1 MERWHRAVM
10 QQSCKH
16 SIEKT
21 RRDKSVSTTLT
32 GRRATLRQE
41 HGSITDNHW
50 HGHRGSAALGPAAD
64 SNCGEIGYSSYF
76 YIKTPMKRHLIQGQW
91 CQCQPST
98 PGVIAH
104 VTASPRPGLQRGR
117 TRCPVLTARTK
128 RGKSDTKSDLCSAS
142 CSDAQIMGDPHAGGE
157 NIAFRNDVEFV

>member
-32 GRRATLRQE
+32 GRRATRGQE

-76 YIKTPMKRHLIQGQW
+76 YIKTPIRRHLIQGQW
-91 CQCQPST
+91 CQCQYPRCDRSCDCFS
-98 PGVIAH
+98 
-104 VTASPRPGLQRGR
+104 SPRSPWGR

-142 CSDAQIMGDPHAGGE
+142 CSDARIMGDPHAGEE
-157 NIAFRNDVEFV
+157 NIACRNNYVEL

>member
-41 HGSITDNHW
+41 PGSITDNHW
-50 HGHRGSAALGPAAD
+50 HGHQASVGLGPAAD

-91 CQCQPST
+91 CQCQCQPST

-117 TRCPVLTARTK
+117 TRCPVLTARHQAWQIRYQIRFVLCFVFRCSYHRRSSC
-128 RGKSDTKSDLCSAS
+128 RGREYSLS
-142 CSDAQIMGDPHAGGE
+142 
-157 NIAFRNDVEFV
+157 